1 MMKAIYLYK
10 HLPITCTWS
19 PKSTERSSVQSTYQH
34 LYVFNE
40 KCKQKTEMMAVQWWC
55 LLTGRFN
62 FPSSLTIPVDSI
74 SDVASLYTAVI
85 SIPSEKT
92 SLSCEAGP
100 ANIPGPQKLTSGCR
114 NLAVLASAAVS
125 KFWNNC
131 YKRSHWQRWYSD
143 CS

>member
-1 MMKAIYLYK
+1 MKAIYQYK
-10 HLPITCTWS
+10 HLPITCTWL
-19 PKSTERSSVQSTYQH
+19 PKTKSTERSSVQSTYQD
-34 LYVFNE
+34 LYVYNE
-40 KCKQKTEMMAVQWWC
+40 KGKQKMAMQWSC

-74 SDVASLYTAVI
+74 SDVASLYTAAI

-92 SLSCEAGP
+92 SLSCEGGP

-114 NLAVLASAAVS
+114 NLAVLASAAVF

-131 YKRSHWQRWYSD
+131 YKRSH
-143 CS
+143 